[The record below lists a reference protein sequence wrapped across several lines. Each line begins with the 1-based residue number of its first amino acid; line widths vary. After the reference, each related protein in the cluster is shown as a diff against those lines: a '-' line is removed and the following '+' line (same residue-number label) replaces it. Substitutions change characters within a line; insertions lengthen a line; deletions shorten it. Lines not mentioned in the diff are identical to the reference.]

1 MGELEGPE
9 VVRST
14 ANKLIIQNF
23 ERARLVDLK
32 IDLKKKKK
40 KKKGRFLP
48 QQSQHKT
55 FVAWHKTKTAH
66 RV

>member
-23 ERARLVDLK
+23 ERARLVDRLEDEDEEEEERK
-32 IDLKKKKK
+32 I
-40 KKKGRFLP
+40 FATTE
-48 QQSQHKT
+48 SI
-55 FVAWHKTKTAH
+55 
-66 RV
+66 

>member
-1 MGELEGPE
+1 MGDLEGPE
-9 VVRST
+9 VVWSI

-32 IDLKKKKK
+32 IDLKEEEEERKI
-40 KKKGRFLP
+40 FATTE
-48 QQSQHKT
+48 HKT